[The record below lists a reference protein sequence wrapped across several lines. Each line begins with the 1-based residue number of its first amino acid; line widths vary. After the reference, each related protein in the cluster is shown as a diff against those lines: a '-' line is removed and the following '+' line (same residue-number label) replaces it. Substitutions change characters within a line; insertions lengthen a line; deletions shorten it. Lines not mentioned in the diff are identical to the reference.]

1 MLKCFYMILAVIE
14 TGGKQYLIKPGD
26 KLKVEKLV
34 PGKTRLTVG
43 QVFNFDKVLLV
54 VKDDKINIG
63 NPYIKNVKIKAEY
76 LREGRAKKII
86 VRKYKS
92 KTRYRKTQGH
102 RQPFSEV
109 LIKDF

>member
-1 MLKCFYMILAVIE
+1 MILAVIE
-14 TGGKQYLIKPGD
+14 TGGKQYLVKPGD
-26 KLKVEKLV
+26 KLKVEKIKKLEKGL
-34 PGKTRLTVG
+34 PAGRQGKI
-43 QVFNFDKVLLV
+43 FNFDKVLLV